1 MKTIIVDD
9 EKAAVEVFKYEAEE
23 IEDIDIEGVFYNWN
37 DALEYGGIR
46 NIDLAFLDIEL
57 GGGMNGLELA
67 SRIRDK
73 NPDIMFIFI
82 TGDESY
88 AMEAIKHDAAGYIVK
103 PYSSESL
110 RYAVE
115 TARLLSKRNKKRIVA
130 RTFGYFDLF
139 IDERPVMF
147 KSGKAKE
154 LLAMLVDRQGG
165 TVTTDQI
172 IGTLWEDRPNDVST
186 QNLCCKICKT
196 LQKELDDNG
205 IGDLLITARGVR
217 SLDISKFDCDL
228 YKMLDGNK
236 HVADRYIGEYMMEYS
251 WAENRAALLDRYLP
265 TK

>member
-196 LQKELDDNG
+196 LQKELNDNG

>member
-205 IGDLLITARGVR
+205 IGDLIITAIGVR